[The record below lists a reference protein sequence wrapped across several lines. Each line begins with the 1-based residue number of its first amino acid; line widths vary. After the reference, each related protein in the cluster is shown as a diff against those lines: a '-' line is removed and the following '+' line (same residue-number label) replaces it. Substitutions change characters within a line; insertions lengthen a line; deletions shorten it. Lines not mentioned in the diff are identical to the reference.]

1 MIREGGVRDVEVRGQ
16 QRHLGVSAAQ
26 FAYHNALEKEQN
38 EGVEQRY
45 GLLRCRWRRASLD
58 GEPPNGGQF
67 DATREDVELERV
79 ARLRLDEHAKRRVEA
94 SPVLLRAEQRLREKI
109 PQAVVN
115 KAKDLE
121 RRNRRG
127 RQLLDGRLRRRARRP
142 GQDLFLRRFL
152 LPEHLLV
159 LVHTSPS
166 FACSTPTATVFGSP
180 RTPLARKR
188 TRSDT
193 GSRERASRCRAI
205 DPVKERSHPVE
216 RWVEHAACALPS
228 PVRTSSARPSSPA
241 SP

>member
-79 ARLRLDEHAKRRVEA
+79 ARLRLDEQATRRVEA

-109 PQAVVN
+109 PQTVVN

-127 RQLLDGRLRRRARRP
+127 RQLLDGGLCRRTRRP
-142 GQDLFLRRFL
+142 GQNLFLRRFL